1 MAIKDM
7 KGTVVKDKAT
17 MTGMMNTSPKKIDT
31 PNLSGMEKLFGTQ
44 KKDTQVAKA
53 PAPVEEKSAPVE
65 SNLGERLQNLPD
77 EDKAVLSAVLSPSV
91 SNALAKIVPE
101 LAPLAE
107 AAGSKEENV
116 IIPVSMFKNF
126 ATKRYSGDERQAV
139 ESFVTDLSGDMM
151 GQQTVPPDMAM
162 AETPESGFEEEFER
176 IDEARDDIA
185 GEDIA

>member
-1 MAIKDM
+1 MAIDDM
-7 KGTVVKDKAT
+7 KGNVTKGRVT
-17 MTGMMNTSPKKIDT
+17 MTGRMDDKPTTINA
-31 PNLSGMEKLFGTQ
+31 PNLSGMNKLFTKRKPPATTQ
-44 KKDTQVAKA
+44 TMEDSQ
-53 PAPVEEKSAPVE
+53 PVSDLVRKV
-65 SNLGERLQNLPD
+65 QNLPD

>member
-1 MAIKDM
+1 MAIDNMQGK
-7 KGTVVKDKAT
+7 VT
-17 MTGMMNTSPKKIDT
+17 MTGKMNEGANIPKPAD
-31 PNLSGMEKLFGTQ
+31 LSGMNKLFT
-44 KKDTQVAKA
+44 KRKP
-53 PAPVEEKSAPVE
+53 PATTKTMEDSQPVSDLVSKV
-65 SNLGERLQNLPD
+65 QNLPD

>member
-1 MAIKDM
+1 
-7 KGTVVKDKAT
+7 
-17 MTGMMNTSPKKIDT
+17 
-31 PNLSGMEKLFGTQ
+31 
-44 KKDTQVAKA
+44 
-53 PAPVEEKSAPVE
+53 
-65 SNLGERLQNLPD
+65 
-77 EDKAVLSAVLSPSV
+77 
-91 SNALAKIVPE
+91 
-101 LAPLAE
+101 
-107 AAGSKEENV
+107 
-116 IIPVSMFKNF
+116 MFKNF